1 VRGRADRCLRSAGG
15 KRDGPLARS
24 VEQACRR
31 RGRTLVRFDR
41 DEHGLAVA
49 TFDSPPLN
57 LFNRQLFEDLQAIVA
72 AVEAEPPR
80 ALLFRAE
87 GRAVSGGVD
96 VHEFDGLTPERASQ
110 LWDELIGLVEKV
122 EALPLPVVFA
132 AHALT
137 LTAAF
142 ELALGCDLILAARS
156 AKFGLVEKVVG
167 LTPSMGGTQRLAE
180 RAGSG
185 RARHFV
191 MSGELFDA
199 EEMERWGVVNLVFD
213 DKGFDDRA
221 RAFAAELAAG
231 PTKAH
236 AMTKHVLRRYREGG
250 VPAADQA
257 IREDAGELFATEDL
271 QRAVKTFLE
280 KGPGH
285 AEFNGR

>member
-1 VRGRADRCLRSAGG
+1 MS
-15 KRDGPLARS
+15 
-24 VEQACRR
+24 
-31 RGRTLVRFDR
+31 LVRLER
-41 DEHGLAVA
+41 EASGLAVA
-49 TFDSPPLN
+49 TLDSPPLN
-57 LFNRQLFEDLQAIVA
+57 LFNRQLFEDLQATVA

-96 VHEFDGLTPERASQ
+96 VHEFDGLTPEQGSA
-110 LWDELIGLVEKV
+110 LWDELIGTVERV

-156 AKFGLVEKVVG
+156 AQFGLVEKVVG

-191 MSGELFDA
+191 IDGGLFDA
-199 EEMERWGVVNLVFD
+199 EAMERWGVVNLLFD
-213 DKGFDDRA
+213 DEGFDERA
-221 RAFAAELAAG
+221 RAYAAELAAG
-231 PTKAH
+231 PTRAH
-236 AMTKHVLRRYREGG
+236 AMTKHILRRFREGG
-250 VPAADQA
+250 IPAADQA
-257 IREDAGELFATEDL
+257 VREDAADLFATEDL
-271 QRAVKTFLE
+271 QRAVKSFLE
-280 KGPGH
+280 HGPGH
-285 AEFNGR
+285 ASFEGR

>member
-1 VRGRADRCLRSAGG
+1 VSIRLERER
-15 KRDGPLARS
+15 
-24 VEQACRR
+24 
-31 RGRTLVRFDR
+31 
-41 DEHGLAVA
+41 GLAVA
-49 TFDSPPLN
+49 TLDSPPLN
-57 LFNRQLFEDLQAIVA
+57 LFDGEMFEAI
-72 AVEAEPPR
+72 EATIGALEEDPPR

-87 GRAVSGGVD
+87 GRAVSGGVN
-96 VHEFDGLTPERASQ
+96 VAEFDGLTPERASG
-110 LWDELIGLVEKV
+110 LWDELIGVVERV

-156 AKFGLVEKVVG
+156 AQFGLVEKVVG

-185 RARHFV
+185 RARELV
-191 MSGELFDA
+191 MTGELFGA
-199 EEMERWGVVNLVFD
+199 EQMERWNVVNRVYD
-213 DKGFDDRA
+213 DEGFDEQA

-236 AMTKHVLRRYREGG
+236 AMTKLVLRRFREGG
-250 VPAADQA
+250 IPAADQT
-257 IREDAGELFATEDL
+257 IRTEAGELFATEDL

-280 KGPGH
+280 HGGPGH
-285 AEFNGR
+285 ATFEGH